1 MLNESEVFIFMI
13 YKKLSFHVVI
23 VINLKAE
30 KHEIEDLKAEIQEV
44 LQFIKKTKR
53 TIEKLQKQYKV
64 RLFEGTEEHSGL
76 ETVNTN
82 EIQIICV
89 EFDNNISWG
98 ALENLTE
105 NKYNTLSDNDKSFVK
120 LVKSLFFPEA
130 VSINDV
136 LIDKSDIKDWKEH
149 IRNLRLI
156 IETKKGIPFGEYLFK
171 DNLKF
176 SEVIY
181 DSYEKNRLF
190 GKDYDE
196 DYKQNVTRDFFD
208 KYGLDIINNVEA
220 RYGLFY
226 EEARIFTL
234 YLACMADF
242 DKTVLGFDYGSMHEF
257 FQNVW
262 IKINSNQDEFRK
274 KQLAPNNDI
283 KQIVHSNFSR
293 FKTSVS
299 TGFDSYFVLLNQSKF
314 ELWFSEQKCGRGHS
328 ICKNYKN
335 ITDLLHK
342 SIFNLANKR
351 TNKRFQDLL
360 QKSGFDIL
368 QIIDFVSVL
377 FKRYTYYYDAL
388 GNDFLVKM
396 KVQKYTH
403 DLIFGLERNGYP
415 NAKQL
420 ARKLIEAAKDNHR
433 LIALIQNGFTL
444 DDNEKVVNFLD
455 LIDRNKQSIRI
466 FGEIFTFKPMKNKKG
481 EYIVSIK
488 GYSESLLKKIKRTN
502 PKFDPEPYEK
512 LNTIFQSISQ
522 ERNSKI
528 EGILRTSD
536 YIETLLSSYNGLL
549 YEIFNYLT
557 NCENFASFEKLKNG
571 RTFVCSE
578 VASEEISAVRE
589 WFERNQRL
597 YSAIPYT
604 TNYFWKLPFFGK
616 LREISKNDNLKMS
629 KTKELAF
636 KRLFS
641 HNDKEVLSFLED
653 LKSSNFSEEDY
664 KKRAVTNPEYS
675 FLFGFLYLLKGNTWL
690 KLRKNL
696 FEQGDTLRALVFLDE
711 EEKPIRIF
719 GEDKELSSMENPF
732 LNIRIDFSEIFSVN
746 RLLDRNILSTFP
758 IAIKSGKSQKRYPEL
773 KFRFCRAD
781 GRSAGEKGKKA
792 REMYI
797 ERIREKLGHIEE
809 INDVIDVLYSKPAI
823 SFNLLR
829 GENRETMMKLF
840 IYLLLEYDGVWKD
853 FSKSLIEY
861 LDDNVPFRISNLV
874 LSNSFVNAGW
884 NITLN
889 SIAVN
894 SNGKWLIHYEVS
906 KESGKFFNRKIEVL
920 PAFVNIS
927 NKNSNK
933 EKLGHIKE
941 LTLFCNYNRLYLS
954 ILSILEKEIMPLVLM
969 NNEKKSASK
978 MSNKWKDNIDWM
990 EKACV

>member
-1 MLNESEVFIFMI
+1 MI
-13 YKKLSFHVVI
+13 E
-23 VINLKAE
+23 INLKVNTQNTTD
-30 KHEIEDLKAEIQEV
+30 KHTRIKEIEEMKREVQEV

-53 TIEKLQKQYKV
+53 TIEKLQKHNKV
-64 RLFEGTEEHSGL
+64 RLSEGTKENSGL
-76 ETVNTN
+76 ETVNSN
-82 EIQIICV
+82 EIQIVCI
-89 EFDNNISWG
+89 EFDDNLSWG
-98 ALENLTE
+98 SLENLTE
-105 NKYNTLSDNDKSFVK
+105 CKYNTLPDNDKSFTK
-120 LVKSLFFPEA
+120 LVKSLFFPK
-130 VSINDV
+130 VGSISDV
-136 LIDKSDIKDWKEH
+136 LGDNDSIKDWKEH
-149 IRNLRLI
+149 IKNLKSI
-156 IETKKGIPFGEYLFK
+156 IDDRKGLPFGEYLFK
-171 DNLKF
+171 ENLKF
-176 SEVIY
+176 SNKVY

-208 KYGLDIINNVEA
+208 KYGFDIINNVEA

-274 KQLAPNNDI
+274 KQLASNKDI

-328 ICKNYKN
+328 ICKNYKK
-335 ITDLLHK
+335 IADLLHK

-351 TNKRFQDLL
+351 TNRKFQDLL
-360 QKSGFDIL
+360 QKSGFTIL
-368 QIIDFVSVL
+368 QSIDFVGVL
-377 FKRYTYYYDAL
+377 FKRYIYYYDAL

-420 ARKLIEAAKDNHR
+420 ARKLIKAAKDNHK
-433 LIALIQNGFTL
+433 LIALMQNGFTL

-455 LIDRNKQSIRI
+455 LVDRKKQSIRI

-481 EYIVSIK
+481 EYIVSIE
-488 GYSESLLKKIKRTN
+488 GYSESLFKKIKKTN

-512 LNTIFQSISQ
+512 LNAIFQSISQ

-549 YEIFNYLT
+549 YEIFNYLI
-557 NCENFASFEKLKNG
+557 NCEKFVSFEKLKNG

-616 LREISKNDNLKMS
+616 LREISKNDKLKMS
-629 KTKELAF
+629 KTKELAY

-653 LKSSNFSEEDY
+653 LKSTGFSEEDY
-664 KKRAVTNPEYS
+664 NKRVKANPEYS

-711 EEKPIRIF
+711 EGKPTRIF
-719 GEDKELSSMENPF
+719 GEDKGLSSVENPYM
-732 LNIRIDFSEIFSVN
+732 NIRIDFSEIFSIN

-758 IAIKSGKSQKRYPEL
+758 IAIKSGKSTKRYPEL

-781 GRSAGEKGKKA
+781 GRSAGEKGRKA

-797 ERIREKLGHIEE
+797 ERIREKLGHVEE
-809 INDVIDVLYSKPAI
+809 INDIIDVLYSKPAI

-840 IYLLLEYDGVWKD
+840 IYLLLEYDEVWKE
-853 FSKSLIEY
+853 FSKYLIEY
-861 LDDNVPFRISNLV
+861 LENNVPFRTSNFV

-889 SIAVN
+889 SMTV
-894 SNGKWLIHYEVS
+894 SSTGKWLIHYEGL
-906 KESGKFFNRKIEVL
+906 KESGEFFDRKIEVI
-920 PAFVNIS
+920 PAFTNIIY
-927 NKNSNK
+927 KNSNK
-933 EKLGHIKE
+933 EKLGYMKE

-954 ILSILEKEIMPLVLM
+954 ILSTLEKEVMPLVLM
-969 NNEKKSASK
+969 NNEKKIASK
-978 MSNKWKDNIDWM
+978 MSKKWKDNIDWM